1 MSMSKRLST
10 EKAAVAFLE
19 LHHGPLAE
27 MLVEVSGDLA
37 DELAGLGVGQ
47 RDARLAAEM
56 AYRMDR
62 AIDFPNE
69 LAEVLDWFGFFL
81 ASLGILGVV
90 RALERTAERKGK
102 RLAGLKKKLADRGPK
117 MVKARKRA
125 ILRRRISKLE
135 EDLGA

>member
-1 MSMSKRLST
+1 MSMSKRLSA
-10 EKAAVAFLE
+10 EKAAAGFLD
-19 LHHGPLAE
+19 LHHGPLVE

-56 AYRMDR
+56 AYRMDL

-69 LAEVLDWFGFFL
+69 LAEALDWFGFFL

-102 RLAGLKKKLADRGPK
+102 RLTTLKKKLAERGPK

-125 ILRRRISKLE
+125 ILRRISKLE
-135 EDLGA
+135 KDLEA

>member
-1 MSMSKRLST
+1 M
-10 EKAAVAFLE
+10 EKAAADFLE
-19 LHHGPLAE
+19 QNHGPITE
-27 MLVEVSGDLA
+27 MLIEVSGDLA

-62 AIDFPNE
+62 AIDFPNV
-69 LAEVLDWFGFFL
+69 LAEALDWFGFFL
-81 ASLGILGVV
+81 ASLAIIGVV

-117 MVKARKRA
+117 MVQARKRS
-125 ILRRRISKLE
+125 IVRRIARLE
-135 EDLGA
+135 KDLT

>member
-1 MSMSKRLST
+1 MSKSKRLNM
-10 EKAAVAFLE
+10 EKAAADFLE
-19 LHHGPLAE
+19 QHQGPLAD

-37 DELAGLGVGQ
+37 DELSGLGVGQ

-81 ASLGILGVV
+81 CSLAIIGVV
-90 RALERTAERKGK
+90 RHLERTAQRKGK
-102 RLAGLKKKLADRGPK
+102 RLEALKKKLAERGPK

-125 ILRRRISKLE
+125 IVRRIAKLE
-135 EDLGA
+135 EDLK